1 MNKRTLKRLLRKCKD
16 AYNFP
21 KKIFNEAPIKI
32 NIIHYLSGFLVIN
45 TDQIRFYPE
54 PSDHIF
60 NEILPKPT
68 YLFSGN
74 CTNEYDDVTLFSDAA
89 KTAIKKALDTGSKV
103 ISTCFIFKNL
113 GPIFIGPAP

>member
-1 MNKRTLKRLLRKCKD
+1 MS
-16 AYNFP
+16 A
-21 KKIFNEAPIKI
+21 
-32 NIIHYLSGFLVIN
+32 IHYLSGFLVVN

-113 GPIFIGPAP
+113 GPIFIGPAPCHFVMNVLFIPHFRLSDFGILAL

>member
-1 MNKRTLKRLLRKCKD
+1 MD
-16 AYNFP
+16 P
-21 KKIFNEAPIKI
+21 
-32 NIIHYLSGFLVIN
+32 GFLVIN

-113 GPIFIGPAP
+113 GPIFIGPAPCHFVMSSSHIFSFGFWYFSTLVA